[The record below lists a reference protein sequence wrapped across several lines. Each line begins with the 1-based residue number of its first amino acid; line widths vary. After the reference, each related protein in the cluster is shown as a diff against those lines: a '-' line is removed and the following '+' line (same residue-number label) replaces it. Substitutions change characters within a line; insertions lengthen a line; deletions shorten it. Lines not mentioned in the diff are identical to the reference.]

1 MSQISS
7 EYHNLNPEVIN
18 LAKGWR
24 EKDEDYLRQ
33 RAQFAPEP
41 TRSIA
46 RLILA
51 IAEPEAVNTSAKV

>member
-18 LAKGWR
+18 WAKGWR

-41 TRSIA
+41 MRSIA

-51 IAEPEAVNTSAKV
+51 IADPKAGNTSDK

>member
-18 LAKGWR
+18 WAKGWR
-24 EKDEDYLRQ
+24 EKDGEYLRQ

-41 TRSIA
+41 MRSIA
-46 RLILA
+46 KLILA
-51 IAEPEAVNTSAKV
+51 IADPEAFNPSGKI

>member
-18 LAKGWR
+18 WAKGWR

-46 RLILA
+46 KLILA
-51 IAEPEAVNTSAKV
+51 IADPEAGNASGKV

>member
-1 MSQISS
+1 MSVISS

-18 LAKGWR
+18 WAKGWR
-24 EKDEDYLRQ
+24 EKDEDYLHQ

-46 RLILA
+46 KLILA
-51 IAEPEAVNTSAKV
+51 IADPEAVNTSGKV

>member
-1 MSQISS
+1 MSVISS

-18 LAKGWR
+18 WAKGWR

-51 IAEPEAVNTSAKV
+51 IADPEAVKPSDK

>member
-1 MSQISS
+1 MPEMLADYKDLS
-7 EYHNLNPEVIN
+7 PEVRGWAKN
-18 LAKGWR
+18 KLAGDR
-24 EKDEDYLRQ
+24 EYLEH

-51 IAEPEAVNTSAKV
+51 IADPKAVNTSGKL

>member
-7 EYHNLNPEVIN
+7 EYHNLNPKVIN
-18 LAKGWR
+18 WAKGWR

-46 RLILA
+46 KLILA
-51 IAEPEAVNTSAKV
+51 ITDPKAVNTSAKI

>member
-1 MSQISS
+1 MSVISS

-18 LAKGWR
+18 WAKGWR
-24 EKDEDYLRQ
+24 EKDEEYLKQ

-46 RLILA
+46 KLILA
-51 IAEPEAVNTSAKV
+51 IADPEAVNPSGKI